1 MWNIIEISDDSYEFL
16 KTNLCLD
23 FYGEVDEDD
32 EEVGKD
38 NNYKINNDK
47 NKKINKNDDNIKKI
61 VSQNRQITKENL
73 DTILDN
79 LFQEDPFEKLR
90 VTKIIDEN
98 ICNKYEQNKDILI
111 PNIDKII
118 TTFNL
123 VLNKLFNKK
132 DLNPIQIRLA
142 ENISTVFFKV
152 AKIKELISHL
162 SYNILIYTIRELLL
176 QYFLIQTNNILDERN
191 MLMKLINSTI
201 KQIITNC
208 DITFVISALLE
219 LIKESQENDKNS
231 FINLVICCLI
241 EVENNLSENFD
252 DIKISEIL
260 LKIHLLLLSIQ
271 KKNEDLN
278 QITQIDD
285 IIINIIKDIII
296 IFVQY
301 KKERILEEYSKLDKN
316 HQVNDIFLLN
326 LIKAELEKVLFKK

>member
-142 ENISTVFFKV
+142 ENISTVFFKM

-201 KQIITNC
+201 KQIMTNC
-208 DITFVISALLE
+208 DITFVISALL
-219 LIKESQENDKNS
+219 
-231 FINLVICCLI
+231 
-241 EVENNLSENFD
+241 
-252 DIKISEIL
+252 
-260 LKIHLLLLSIQ
+260 
-271 KKNEDLN
+271 
-278 QITQIDD
+278 
-285 IIINIIKDIII
+285 
-296 IFVQY
+296 
-301 KKERILEEYSKLDKN
+301 
-316 HQVNDIFLLN
+316 
-326 LIKAELEKVLFKK
+326 